1 MGFYNNIGNS
11 AIEFDLTRIIHPVG
25 QGAFYSESFNG
36 NNFNFLAIYDC
47 GGDKIS
53 IERELNYLAIN
64 RNSIDVMFLSHFH
77 SDHMNGI
84 PRILAKF
91 KEGIKDFYFPFLTPE
106 LFALDV
112 VYNYLVE
119 GKDSISNQFL
129 INFIRYFFDS
139 KEKEIKEK
147 DKKSYSNIKN
157 VHVFKG
163 ERVVVSSIESVWQY
177 ELHRPNYLHTPT
189 DKIKSLLLSI
199 INEQGLVDS
208 ITKDYINEETYDQL
222 SVVIDNSGD
231 FEKLKERFLQEFKGE
246 QNQYSMM
253 VFSKKSDR
261 IELLGGSP
269 CNRCNCLYTGD
280 VPASKSTIN
289 IVKSIDYDIIQVPHH
304 GSIKNY
310 SKDLYKDGTYAFFSA
325 GKNNRYGHPD
335 LETRQHLL
343 GLCKYNPLVTE
354 EPNSRVVLEYIFIGS
369 QLNKVELINNN
380 II

>member
-1 MGFYNNIGNS
+1 MGFYKNIGNEV
-11 AIEFDLTRIIHPVG
+11 IEFNLTRTIHPVG
-25 QGAFYSESFNG
+25 QGAFYSESING
-36 NNFNFLAIYDC
+36 KDINFLAVYDC
-47 GGDKIS
+47 GGDKTS
-53 IERELNYLAIN
+53 IQREILNLANN

-84 PRILAKF
+84 PLLLDKF
-91 KEGIKDFYFPFLTPE
+91 KDGIKDFYCPFLTPE

-112 VYNYLVE
+112 VYNYFVE

-129 INFIRYFFDS
+129 INFIQYFFDS
-139 KEKEIKEK
+139 KEK
-147 DKKSYSNIKN
+147 DKKSYPNIEN

-163 ERVVVSSIESVWQY
+163 ERVVVSSIESVWHY
-177 ELHRPNYLHTPT
+177 ELHQPNYLHTQT
-189 DKIKSLLLSI
+189 NKIKSLLLSI
-199 INEQGLVDS
+199 INEQDLVDI

-261 IELLGGSP
+261 IELLGRSP

-289 IVKSIDYDIIQVPHH
+289 VVKSIDYDIIQVPHH

-310 SKDLYKDGTYAFFSA
+310 SKDFYKDGTYAFFSA

-354 EPNSRVVLEYIFIGS
+354 EPNSRVVLEYNFIGS
-369 QLNKVELINNN
+369 PVE
-380 II
+380 